1 VPASEAIVR
10 SLPPRLVE
18 NVQVSSFRGEDAG
31 EAVDRALRLGVPH
44 GAIYLRA
51 AIVAIGQTRDQVNSV
66 LTIEVRGWDVALRVP
81 EVDVYLMTFDE
92 AGAPLGSTRF
102 TPADA
107 TQISKA
113 ADWRW
118 HGGHTRAERNQARG
132 CRRIGPAFRSPGS
145 GSSCVRV
152 GSAGMVRGRRRTGDA
167 GDSLCCSLMP

>member
-118 HGGHTRAERNQARG
+118 HGGIRVPNETK
-132 CRRIGPAFRSPGS
+132 
-145 GSSCVRV
+145 RV
-152 GSAGMVRGRRRTGDA
+152 GVAVLDRRSGVLGAVHLVFELALRAWSAAGGEPAMRAIPFAVR
-167 GDSLCCSLMP
+167 